1 MKQCDFMVSVTQL
14 VPLQIDGVLRY
25 LRPLIDNPAQCH
37 VELLVDGASNLIEL
51 PYILNKDGPTFHN
64 GLYECIQQL
73 VLFLLYDTVCP
84 RDTTKVEIYWLK
96 V

>member
-51 PYILNKDGPTFHN
+51 HYILNKDGPTFHK
-64 GLYECIQQL
+64 
-73 VLFLLYDTVCP
+73 LFP
-84 RDTTKVEIYWLK
+84 RTLRMYTAASSVSAL
-96 V
+96 